1 MVETIALLFP
11 LLICKERDKPE
22 TSCTPRS
29 VMVTRSSRTIT
40 VFSAKMESERGD
52 RTLKEKANALHETAT
67 NGVVKQD

>member
-1 MVETIALLFP
+1 MVETIALLFA

-29 VMVTRSSRTIT
+29 VIVTRSSRTTT

-52 RTLKEKANALHETAT
+52 RTLKEKRNAVHETRT
-67 NGVVKQD
+67 NCVRKQD